1 LVITTL
7 SEATLLPEDSMIF
20 SFDDNKYEINELN
33 IHNYLNMVRLVLSTE
48 FNNCNKL
55 IVGIDPGF
63 KRTGLAF
70 FINKILVEALSIST
84 DPAVFANCVN
94 SILSSIKIPEKYNS
108 LKPKLVFKV
117 GNGNQIEMRR
127 IISFI
132 CDLNIDIPFHVEVVD
147 EFQTNSRFVIKESNF
162 IKINKD
168 ARAAIN
174 IALRKG
180 SEIKIKDGKKFNC
193 NFSFTRKQ
201 VKQIQNESRKLSG
214 HLLSIDKS
222 LATKVLLGKMS
233 LNEAIFIQKKR
244 NT

>member
-1 LVITTL
+1 
-7 SEATLLPEDSMIF
+7 
-20 SFDDNKYEINELN
+20 
-33 IHNYLNMVRLVLSTE
+33 
-48 FNNCNKL
+48 
-55 IVGIDPGF
+55 
-63 KRTGLAF
+63 
-70 FINKILVEALSIST
+70 
-84 DPAVFANCVN
+84 
-94 SILSSIKIPEKYNS
+94 
-108 LKPKLVFKV
+108 
-117 GNGNQIEMRR
+117 
-127 IISFI
+127 
-132 CDLNIDIPFHVEVVD
+132 
-147 EFQTNSRFVIKESNF
+147 NSRFVIKESNF